1 MTVTSLTHLMR
12 EMYLTARR
20 QTRTEPQTMPES
32 RGLSQYRR
40 ELSWAEV
47 SHMMV
52 ITGDSDTGDWRL
64 EASLASPGA
73 QTRPGLNIPTPTV

>member
-47 SHMMV
+47 SHMML
-52 ITGDSDTGDWRL
+52 ITGGDTGDWRL

>member
-40 ELSWAEV
+40 ELSWPEV
-47 SHMMV
+47 SHMML
-52 ITGDSDTGDWRL
+52 ITGGTLVTGDWRP
-64 EASLASPGA
+64 ASPRQVPRHA
-73 QTRPGLNIPTPTV
+73 QG

>member
-32 RGLSQYRR
+32 LGLSQYRR

-52 ITGDSDTGDWRL
+52 ITGGDTGDWRL
-64 EASLASPGA
+64 EASPASPGA

>member
-1 MTVTSLTHLMR
+1 MAVTSLTHLMR

-20 QTRTEPQTMPES
+20 QTSTEPQTMPES
-32 RGLSQYRR
+32 LGLSQYRR

-52 ITGDSDTGDWRL
+52 ITGATLVTGDWR
-64 EASLASPGA
+64 PA
-73 QTRPGLNIPTPTV
+73 QPRQVPRHAQG